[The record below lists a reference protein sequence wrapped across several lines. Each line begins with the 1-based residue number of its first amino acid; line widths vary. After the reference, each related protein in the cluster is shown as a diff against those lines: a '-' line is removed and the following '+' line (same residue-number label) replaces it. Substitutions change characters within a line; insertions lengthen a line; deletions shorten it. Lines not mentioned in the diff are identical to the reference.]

1 MDLDALDRRQR
12 RLGEDLTLE
21 VTRLL
26 SRQFDQPLLKTVDLV
41 GKVEGIQGGFV
52 VGQFRLL
59 LGRQYPG
66 LQ

>member
-1 MDLDALDRRQR
+1 M
-12 RLGEDLTLE
+12 GEDVTLE